1 MKRTKMILTI
11 AAMIGAVSLTG
22 CSTKVTIDSGD
33 TNGTTSIQIET
44 DATESTTAPTQKEAL
59 TNNQST
65 TENKTISTMTNES
78 QTEIFTEEFTM
89 EPTTDWNTALD
100 ADKEWNFALPAE
112 EELAYSF
119 NLKTDDSTYQEYAT
133 IICQGDQGTY
143 WEYETAKYEVAQCS
157 SVELIAATASCIYIN
172 EGGTITAINLTDGK
186 VLWRNSDY
194 QGSGTVSEMDE
205 DGNLYLAGYYSPA
218 LLILDPNGNTLLK
231 VDEFAD
237 YFWPYEM
244 SIEGNQLTIKY
255 DCDDNAKVT
264 MNITDH
270 SYTIG

>member
-1 MKRTKMILTI
+1 MKRTKMILTL

-22 CSTKVTIDSGD
+22 CSTKVTIDSGAS
-33 TNGTTSIQIET
+33 NGTTSIQIET
-44 DATESTTAPTQKEAL
+44 DATENTVTQTKNE
-59 TNNQST
+59 T
-65 TENKTISTMTNES
+65 TENETQATSAS
-78 QTEIFTEEFTM
+78 ATENNTFTEEFVM
-89 EPTTDWNTALD
+89 DPVTDWSTTLD
-100 ADKEWNFALPAE
+100 ADKEWHFALPAE

-119 NLKTDDSTYQEYAT
+119 NLQTDESTYQEYAT
-133 IICQGDQGTY
+133 IICQGEKGIY
-143 WEYETAKYEVAQCS
+143 WVYETDRFEVAQCS
-157 SVELIAATASCIYIN
+157 NVELIASTASCIYIN

-194 QGSGTVSEMDE
+194 QGGGTVSEMDD
-205 DGNLYLAGYYSPA
+205 DGNLYLAGYFSPA
-218 LLILDPNGNTLLK
+218 LLILDPNGNTIIK

-244 SIEGNQLTIKY
+244 TIDGNQLTIKY

-264 MNITDH
+264 MDITDH